1 MALTAVVTKA
11 FPSPSHVGLHLLFKD
26 DAVIVLDR
34 DYTAQWSGNPNDAVE
49 EITKDMQEDIDRYRK
64 MKKRFEA
71 GPYGAA
77 ATTVQSNL
85 DITKEI

>member
-1 MALTAVVTKA
+1 MLTAVVTKA

-26 DAVIVLDR
+26 DTETIIDK
-34 DYTAQWSGNPNDAVE
+34 DYRAQWSGNPDDAVA
-49 EITKDMQEDIDRYRK
+49 EITGKMQTDIDRYRT

-71 GPYGAA
+71 AAYGTAA
-77 ATTVQSNL
+77 ATVQSNL